1 MTVVISRGYA
11 WVADRDGIAHAQPS
25 RGKPRL
31 TLCRITAVDP
41 RFAQPAVV
49 RCPLCTEVADGH
61 S

>member
-31 TLCRITAVDP
+31 TLCQITAVEP
-41 RFAQPAVV
+41 RFAQPARI
-49 RCPLCTEVADGH
+49 RCDRCTEVADKP
-61 S
+61 